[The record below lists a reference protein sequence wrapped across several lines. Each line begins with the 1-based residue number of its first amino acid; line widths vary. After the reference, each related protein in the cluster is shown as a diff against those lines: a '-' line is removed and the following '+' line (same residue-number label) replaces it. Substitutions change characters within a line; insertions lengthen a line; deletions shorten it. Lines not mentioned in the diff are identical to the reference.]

1 MSIVDAINDFAE
13 ALAVENGGVMEIRL
27 DARTYE
33 RFTMEVQQKVPVDLH
48 EVCGDYDRPSSPWYG
63 SRPMKGS
70 MAYAVYTSMGQVYVK
85 GPRQP

>member
-1 MSIVDAINDFAE
+1 MSITDAINDFAE
-13 ALAVENGGVMEIRL
+13 KLAIVHGGVLEIRL
-27 DARTYE
+27 DGHTFE
-33 RFTMEVQQKVPVDLH
+33 RFQAEVQQKMPVDMH